1 MRCVRGPVLKTP
13 PLQRREREF
22 DHRLGS
28 KGAAL
33 AAQIKESACSAGD
46 LGSIPGLGRSP
57 WRREWLPTS
66 VFLPGKVHGQRSLV
80 YYSPWG
86 HKESDITE
94 WLTHWGNKI
103 PHAVWYSQKI
113 KSKKKKIIY
122 QGSLLPRQHP
132 GFLFRGWSCIHHI
145 PGTYQNSKCP
155 EGKQLFSINHIV
167 CLNSL
172 GTVSHFRRLG

>member
-1 MRCVRGPVLKTP
+1 MHLISQHHVGMRCVRGPVLKTP

-66 VFLPGKVHGQRSLV
+66 VFLPGKVNGQRSLV

-113 KSKKKKIIY
+113 KSKKKKLSTREACY
-122 QGSLLPRQHP
+122 HVSTQGFYLEVGHVYTI
-132 GFLFRGWSCIHHI
+132 FLARTRIQNAQKESSC
-145 PGTYQNSKCP
+145 SA
-155 EGKQLFSINHIV
+155 
-167 CLNSL
+167 
-172 GTVSHFRRLG
+172 